1 MNTDKHKLLAALVRS
16 FFDAFS
22 SGVIDCAQ
30 GFIEERRQPKHV
42 KRAMLDHY
50 EQIAPAFFDTLFF
63 PLATIHF
70 SYEEMERVVREAR
83 QQGEDMM
90 SLVRRACGSEAFYE
104 ALVAEYKRNFSALL
118 EGACPSVAD
127 HLAACAKQQEG
138 EGIDTDR
145 AIELT
150 VRVVMHAYARGLRV
164 AGGQGCS
171 LPPGH
176 SLPSAPR
183 RDERAAPRRRGRLLR
198 LSGESHCH
206 VCQGLRIGAAFLRN
220 DCRDGSPAPRD
231 HGLTPPVLQYK
242 TVFWEWSD
250 RGVCVFP
257 IQQNLGCNILLNDFH
272 YSQISYPISCVAPN
286 IG

>member
-30 GFIEERRQPKHV
+30 GSIEERRQPKHV

-118 EGACPSVAD
+118 EGACLSVAD

-138 EGIDTDR
+138 EGIDTDQ

-150 VRVVMHAYARGLRV
+150 VRAMVRAYASGLRL
-164 AGGQGCS
+164 AGGQGASFRQAS
-171 LPPGH
+171 LY
-176 SLPSAPR
+176 
-183 RDERAAPRRRGRLLR
+183 RLL
-198 LSGESHCH
+198 LDAMNVLLHDEKLDYSDCGESITAMLVKAC
-206 VCQGLRIGAAFLRN
+206 
-220 DCRDGSPAPRD
+220 GSEQRFAVA
-231 HGLTPPVLQYK
+231 TA
-242 TVFWEWSD
+242 EMD
-250 RGVCVFP
+250 RA
-257 IQQNLGCNILLNDFH
+257 QQDIMG
-272 YSQISYPISCVAPN
+272 
-286 IG
+286 